1 MNGKYKL
8 YDIDMLYKSVES
20 FEMVILLNSSE
31 THRILKV
38 LEAFQDHSQEKQ
50 QQPRWFN
57 PTGRSDRFLFDPHRI
72 SSESYIFR

>member
-31 THRILKV
+31 THRILNV
-38 LEAFQDHSQEKQ
+38 LEAFQDNNQEKQ
-50 QQPRWFN
+50 QQPR
-57 PTGRSDRFLFDPHRI
+57 
-72 SSESYIFR
+72 